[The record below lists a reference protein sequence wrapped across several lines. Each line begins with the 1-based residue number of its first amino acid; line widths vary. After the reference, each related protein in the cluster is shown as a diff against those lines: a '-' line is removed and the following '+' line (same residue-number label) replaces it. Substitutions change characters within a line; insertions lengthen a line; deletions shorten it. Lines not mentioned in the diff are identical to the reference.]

1 MVAASAPAAPKQA
14 PAVKAEPQQAE
25 PKEAQPDSSA
35 AGTNGLPVWVGVGG
49 SIAVAVAAF
58 AANARN
64 QTEVR
69 AAEEPKE
76 VEQPAEVTAESEKGG
91 FGIFGF
97 RHSSHH
103 LGA

>member
-1 MVAASAPAAPKQA
+1 MKAEPKQA
-14 PAVKAEPQQAE
+14 ESKQ
-25 PKEAQPDSSA
+25 AQPDSSA
-35 AGTNGLPVWVGVGG
+35 ADSGLPVWVGVGG

-76 VEQPAEVTAESEKGG
+76 VEQPAEVTDVTEKGG
-91 FGIFGF
+91 SGFFWF

-103 LGA
+103 